1 MRVIF
6 ELGKTSAAGKGT
18 RSCKVDWCNKRCI
31 NFDNTI
37 GKWDSV
43 RLMNCNNNLMC
54 LLTSGTLGADIFDI
68 ESAIKLIS
76 NFYKP
81 ESSVAC
87 LQYMLQPPTAF
98 IIHHH
103 SGGYYSI

>member
-37 GKWDSV
+37 GRWDSV
-43 RLMNCNNNLMC
+43 RADVERARLANKEMSSDKRDGLIATAAGRCIGKRPERKITAKRIPKICNSC
-54 LLTSGTLGADIFDI
+54 R
-68 ESAIKLIS
+68 SATRKS
-76 NFYKP
+76 RAK
-81 ESSVAC
+81 
-87 LQYMLQPPTAF
+87 
-98 IIHHH
+98 H
-103 SGGYYSI
+103 